1 MVYHEGKEVIWFVL
15 YKPDGSIAQHGNA
28 VSEEEAVEQ
37 ADLLGLPILTVAD
50 QLGDLRDW
58 YVSAG
63 VLTPKQEIDAE
74 EEYTIAADG
83 VVEVSFAV
91 PEGTPIIFQKA
102 WHLSDGEFAFTTDT
116 PGTYEVKIEPGV
128 TTLSKRVMIHAV

>member
-1 MVYHEGKEVIWFVL
+1 VVYHEGKEVIWFVL
-15 YKPDGSIAQHGNA
+15 YKPDGSITQHGNA
-28 VSEEEAVEQ
+28 ISEEEANEQ
-37 ADLLGLPILTVAD
+37 ADLLGLSILPVAD
-50 QLGDLRDW
+50 QLGDVRDW

-74 EEYTIAADG
+74 DEYTIAADG
-83 VVEVSFAV
+83 VAEVSFPV

-116 PGTYEVKIEPGV
+116 PGNYEVKIETGA
-128 TTLSKRVMIHAV
+128 TTLSKRVIIHAV